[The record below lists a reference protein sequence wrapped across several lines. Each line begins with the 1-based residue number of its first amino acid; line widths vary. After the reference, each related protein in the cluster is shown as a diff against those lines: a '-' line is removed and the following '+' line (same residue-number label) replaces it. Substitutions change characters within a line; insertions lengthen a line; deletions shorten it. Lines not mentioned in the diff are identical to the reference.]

1 MPTSKT
7 RYILA
12 GSCIDGSGAPARK
25 DLLLTVQDGIITAIN
40 GRTDL
45 PKQNGADIDDLS
57 HCTLVPPLVDCNLAL
72 TRSPSMQPRQG
83 AASAGID
90 LNEQIAQMQRHIRY
104 LHDHGV
110 LGAVD
115 NDAKASLI
123 VGLRARDA
131 ENALISLR
139 SPHDPHTSFAWRQ
152 ISPEITPPPQRNSE
166 AVRDRHPQEKQQ
178 NRDKKLVVLANGP
191 EQVTRALDE
200 GCDAVVQGYGMGE
213 RNLRRMAAER
223 VLWIPSL
230 ILAKNGLD
238 SSGSGGDVCCRFS
251 LSYVAPGQAQPGA
264 KGYWQQLL
272 AEQLEQLR
280 LARELGFPP
289 QRAPGP
295 ALPASSTANRWSR
308 RSSSSSRPAFP
319 LRRPFTPPPRQE
331 PVFSPWRESVLSRS
345 TARRPFSSPAA
356 PPTSCRGN
364 SPTWRI
370 STSTAFPARPTA
382 KTRSRWCTNNAF
394 SKKGKLLFDPIPS
407 LDKVF
412 LIETKRLHCSRDLA
426 EDLGQLLELIRFGNG
441 GRKPVF
447 LIICQHWI
455 ARVSA

>member
-280 LARELGFPP
+280 LARELGVPTAAGTGAGTPGIIHGESLVEEIKLFIKAGFPLEEAIHSASEAGA
-289 QRAPGP
+289 RFFSMARIG
-295 ALPASSTANRWSR
+295 ALQVG
-308 RSSSSSRPAFP
+308 RPATF
-319 LRRPFTPPPRQE
+319 LVTRGTPHQLPR
-331 PVFSPWRESVLSRS
+331 
-345 TARRPFSSPAA
+345 
-356 PPTSCRGN
+356 
-364 SPTWRI
+364 
-370 STSTAFPARPTA
+370 
-382 KTRSRWCTNNAF
+382 
-394 SKKGKLLFDPIPS
+394 KLAYLENIYLNGIPS
-407 LDKVF
+407 AAYRKNPVKVV
-412 LIETKRLHCSRDLA
+412 H
-426 EDLGQLLELIRFGNG
+426 Q
-441 GRKPVF
+441 
-447 LIICQHWI
+447 Q
-455 ARVSA
+455 RVQQERQTAV